1 MGACHVPV
9 SVLQSQYSVVSPI
22 MMDLKSKSSSQKVCK
37 EAAAMAHAM
46 CKCAMTPMPQISWL
60 GTSKVVWQM
69 KVNTLDVKR
78 LYQFVQICA
87 TLLP

>member
-1 MGACHVPV
+1 
-9 SVLQSQYSVVSPI
+9 
-22 MMDLKSKSSSQKVCK
+22 
-37 EAAAMAHAM
+37 MAHAM